1 MHPVCRAIAV
11 LWTGTAVLFDP
22 SNILVCAAENDP
34 ETQRQLQQLRQQ
46 NEALQQQMRRQA
58 ELIDELGR
66 KVSTLET
73 AKDNPAIPSN
83 NEADNASRRAS
94 GFSLG
99 KVHIG
104 GEGAVGFF
112 HSQPNGQYPNAEFRV
127 DEAKLFV
134 EAPILGDVYFFGEIN
149 VFTREQGTMTPG
161 ELYLDAENLS
171 RLWNKDRQLNLRL
184 GRFDIPFGE
193 EYLTRDAID
202 NPLISHSVVDLWG
215 VDEGVELY
223 GSFGKFSY
231 VAAVQNGG
239 NDSGRDFD
247 GDKSVA
253 VRLGLDPT
261 PWLHVS
267 ASAMRTGDLD
277 AIDDGVSE
285 LWLGPGLVY
294 SLGSA
299 STTKFEANLLE
310 GDLQLKFPHTTVKA
324 FGGVL
329 QYDDND
335 PLANNRREMYYYCV
349 EGTQRIYKRL
359 YGAVRWSQI
368 FADKGFPVAGN
379 GDADTY
385 AFSELTKELWLLSLG
400 LGYRFSDQLILK
412 AEYSF
417 QRGRELDGTLRD
429 EEDLFAATAAFGF

>member
-1 MHPVCRAIAV
+1 MLSVI
-11 LWTGTAVLFDP
+11 WTGGALLFHPANGAVR
-22 SNILVCAAENDP
+22 AAETDP

-46 NEALQQQMRRQA
+46 NESLQQQMRRQA
-58 ELIDELGR
+58 ETIDELSR
-66 KVSTLET
+66 KVSTLESSAQG
-73 AKDNPAIPSN
+73 AKANTDSEAAAPA
-83 NEADNASRRAS
+83 RS

-99 KVHIG
+99 KVHLSG
-104 GEGAVGFF
+104 GGAVGFF
-112 HSQPNGQYPNAEFRV
+112 HSQPHGQFPNAEFRV

-149 VFTREQGTMTPG
+149 IFSREEGTMAPG
-161 ELYLDAENLS
+161 EVYLDVENLS
-171 RLWNKDRQLNLRL
+171 RLWKKDRQLNLRI

-202 NPLISHSVVDLWG
+202 NPLISRSLVDLWG
-215 VDEGVELY
+215 VDEGVEIY

-239 NDSGRDFD
+239 NDRARDFD

-253 VRLGLDPT
+253 IRLEADPT
-261 PWLHVS
+261 PWLHLSV
-267 ASAMRTGDLD
+267 SAMRTGDLD

-299 STTKFEANLLE
+299 STTRFEANLLE

-359 YGAVRWSQI
+359 YGAARWSQM
-368 FADKGFPVAGN
+368 FGEKGFPVAGN
-379 GDADTY
+379 GAADPY
-385 AFSELTKELWLLSLG
+385 AFSKLTKELWLLSVG

-417 QRGRELDGTLRD
+417 QRGKELDGTLRD
-429 EEDLFAATAAFGF
+429 QEDMFAATAAFAF